1 MHKQVRGGAL
11 LVLAAGLLAAL
22 LAGCGNDASAEAFIP
37 GATPT
42 AVGLRQLTTPA
53 PTATAIPP
61 GA

>member
-1 MHKQVRGGAL
+1 MHKQVHGGAG
-11 LVLAAGLLAAL
+11 LVLATALLAAL
-22 LAGCGNDASAEAFIP
+22 VAGCGNDASAEAFIP

-42 AVGLRQLTTPA
+42 VVGLRQLNTPA